1 MVEMNLCVAD
11 AIIRQNQET
20 IGIVF
25 WMHPNSFDIFW
36 TTIGQNRVPRTYQ
49 QESEVTIQANVTS
62 LAEPLI
68 LNPLLK
74 SLDWGIMPRKRARA
88 VGSNILQ

>member
-1 MVEMNLCVAD
+1 MCVAD

-49 QESEVTIQANVTS
+49 QEYEVTIQAFVTLIIHSGLMFS
-62 LAEPLI
+62 LGKCP
-68 LNPLLK
+68 K
-74 SLDWGIMPRKRARA
+74 SSKK
-88 VGSNILQ
+88 